1 MGIKRIRNAIVK
13 GLYKHLGMI
22 PIPLEDLQKKEEY
35 PYLTYN
41 FINPYTQFRGQ
52 GNEYRELVPS
62 TDERFE
68 FDVEETLKLE
78 PQATI
83 SINAYSREKLE
94 AQETA
99 KRAMDWFLYEG
110 YQYLADNNIVV
121 VNVEASGDRTVQI
134 IDFYEH
140 RVGFDVIIR
149 FADELKRRYETIET
163 VKVETEIKEVLR

>member
-1 MGIKRIRNAIVK
+1 MGIKKIRNAIVK

-22 PIPLEDLQKKEEY
+22 PIPLEDLQPKEKY

-62 TDERFE
+62 TDEGFE
-68 FDVEETLKLE
+68 FDVEETLELE

-83 SINAYSREKLE
+83 SINAYSKDKLE

-99 KRAMDWFLYEG
+99 KRAMAWFLYEG
-110 YQYLADNNIVV
+110 YQYLADTNIVV
-121 VNVEASGDRTVQI
+121 VNVAALGDRTVQI

-149 FADELKRRYETIET
+149 FADEIKRRYETIEAI
-163 VKVETEIKEVLR
+163 KVETRI

>member
-1 MGIKRIRNAIVK
+1 MGIKKIRNAIVK

-22 PIPLEDLQKKEEY
+22 PIPLEDLQPKEKY

-52 GNEYRELVPS
+52 GNEYRGPVPS
-62 TDERFE
+62 KDERFE
-68 FDVEETLKLE
+68 FDIEETLKLE

-83 SINAYSREKLE
+83 SINAYSKDKSE
-94 AQETA
+94 AQELS
-99 KRAMDWFLYEG
+99 KRAMDWFQYEG
-110 YQYLADNNIVV
+110 YQYLSDNNIVV
-121 VNVEASGDRTVQI
+121 VNTEAMGDRTVQI

-149 FADELKRRYETIET
+149 FADEIKRRYETIEAI
-163 VKVETEIKEVLR
+163 KVETRI